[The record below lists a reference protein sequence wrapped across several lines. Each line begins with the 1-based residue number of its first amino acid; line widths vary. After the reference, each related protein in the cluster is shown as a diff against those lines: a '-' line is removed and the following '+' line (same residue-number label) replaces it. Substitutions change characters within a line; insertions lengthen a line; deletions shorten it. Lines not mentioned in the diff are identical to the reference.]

1 MNADPHRET
10 AIPVGPLV
18 AALGALL
25 LIASLFTDW
34 YEDITGFT
42 VFEFNDLLLVGLA
55 LVTLAALA
63 AAMRLVRPLDPGVAL
78 GVAILALLVV
88 LSQIVNDPPA
98 VAGDN
103 GRDQDVGIWLA
114 LAGAA
119 LMVAGAVL
127 STVRLAIAVE
137 PRQRRDAAAPPTAA
151 DAPGTDAAAARR
163 PDEAPTVVDEPPPR
177 P

>member
-1 MNADPHRET
+1 MNATPPPRET
-10 AIPVGPLV
+10 VLPIGPLV

-42 VFEFNDLLLVGLA
+42 VFEFNDLLLFGLA
-55 LVTLAALA
+55 LVTIAALA
-63 AAMRLVRPLDPGVAL
+63 AAMRLVRPLNPNVA
-78 GVAILALLVV
+78 VAAALLALLVV
-88 LSQIVNDPPA
+88 VSQIVNDPPA
-98 VAGDN
+98 VAGDE
-103 GRDQDVGIWLA
+103 GRDQDIGIWLA

-127 STVRLAIAVE
+127 STVRLAIAVA
-137 PRQRRDAAAPPTAA
+137 PRDRPAGG
-151 DAPGTDAAAARR
+151 PGSTRVD
-163 PDEAPTVVDEPPPR
+163 DAPTVVDEPPPR

>member
-1 MNADPHRET
+1 MNAPRQT

-18 AALGALL
+18 ASLGALL

-78 GVAILALLVV
+78 AVAILALLVV

-137 PRQRRDAAAPPTAA
+137 PRERRSAAPAA
-151 DAPGTDAAAARR
+151 SEPPAAGAEPPAAGRVH
-163 PDEAPTVVDEPPPR
+163 DAPTVADDPPPR

>member
-1 MNADPHRET
+1 MNAAPRET

-34 YEDITGFT
+34 YEGITGFT

-55 LVTLAALA
+55 VVTLAALA
-63 AAMRLVRPLDPGVAL
+63 GSMRLVRPLDPGVAL

-98 VAGDN
+98 VAGDD

-137 PRQRRDAAAPPTAA
+137 PRERRAAAEPS
-151 DAPGTDAAAARR
+151 APGRVHD
-163 PDEAPTVVDEPPPR
+163 APTVADEPPPR

>member
-1 MNADPHRET
+1 MNADPRSST
-10 AIPVGPLV
+10 AIPVGPMV

-78 GVAILALLVV
+78 AVAILALLVV

-137 PRQRRDAAAPPTAA
+137 PRERRPSSAAPAA
-151 DAPGTDAAAARR
+151 GEPPAATRV
-163 PDEAPTVVDEPPPR
+163 DEAPTVADDPPPPR